1 MRKFLIATHG
11 SFAAGIKS
19 SLEIIIGKTENVF
32 LIQAYTE
39 ENRSIRNELEEVLKN
54 IDNHDEL
61 IVFTDLAGGSITNQV
76 LEFALRQ
83 NVYVIAG
90 ISLPLLLDIILADP
104 DTPAD
109 EVIETG
115 IANARDQIV
124 FVNKLLRPQ
133 TEIKHD

>member
-19 SLEIIIGKTENVF
+19 SLEIIIGKTENIF

-39 ENRSIRNELEEVLKN
+39 ENKSIREELEEILKSV
-54 IDNHDEL
+54 DDLDEL

-83 NVYVIAG
+83 KVYVIAG
-90 ISLPLLLDIILADP
+90 LNLPLLLDIILADP
-104 DTPAD
+104 DSPAD

-115 IANARDQIV
+115 ISNARDQIV
-124 FVNKLLRPQ
+124 FINKLLSTP
-133 TEIKHD
+133 TDI